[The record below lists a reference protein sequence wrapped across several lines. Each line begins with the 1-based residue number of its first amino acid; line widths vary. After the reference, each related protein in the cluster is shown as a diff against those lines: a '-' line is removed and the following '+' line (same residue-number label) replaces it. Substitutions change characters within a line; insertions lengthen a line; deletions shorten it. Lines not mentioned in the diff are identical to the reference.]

1 MLNLEQ
7 IRASYGAEH
16 GLLVNA
22 DGSQLEAHGAGGSLV
37 TTVEDRGVTRLAA
50 SLRDGQT
57 LVLSDPGVSLTL
69 TRTGASARMRAAWND
84 GPTYEERIDVSGTAA
99 FSESVPLAPQASAPE
114 SPAPAPAPVG
124 ATTQMMFT
132 PDPSSIVADVVA
144 ALHELSQPLYVTN
157 SGVYRRGTFGAG
169 EPLTGV
175 VPPVESTQLGASSF
189 REVHGV
195 KAAYVAG
202 AMAGGI
208 GSADMVM
215 AMGAAGLLGFYGA
228 GGLPLDV
235 VERDVVRIKEQLGST
250 PAGFNLL
257 HNPIEPSVEMKTVE
271 MYIKHECKTVSAS
284 AFMTLTP
291 AIVRYR
297 LHGIRRRPDGSIHC
311 PNAVFAKVSR
321 AEVAEP
327 FMRPAPQ
334 KLVDQ
339 CVREGWL
346 SMEQAELAG
355 QVPMAE
361 DITAE
366 ADSGGHTDRRP
377 LMVLLPTLQRLRTRV
392 MEEEGYAER
401 GIQIRVGAAGGIGD
415 PESAYGALA
424 MGADYLLTGSINQAS
439 LEAGTSPLVKE
450 MVAAAGMADVAT
462 GPAPDM
468 FEIGAHVQ
476 VLSRGSMYAQR
487 AGRLYDLYK
496 RFTSMDEIPEKD
508 REKIEKTIFKRSFDE
523 VWDGTRTYWLERDPA
538 EVDRAE
544 RDGRHKMALTFR
556 WYLGMTSR
564 WARLGERD
572 RKRDFQVWCGPSMGS
587 FNDWVSGSWLDPLE
601 SRGVVDIAWAILQ
614 GAAALRRVESA
625 RALGVHT
632 PVLAAHPSPQRPKE

>member
-7 IRASYGAEH
+7 IRATYGAEH
-16 GLLVNA
+16 GVLTNA
-22 DGSQLEAHGAGGSLV
+22 DGSHRDARGSGGNLV
-37 TTVEDRGVTRLAA
+37 TAVEARGVTDLAS
-50 SLRDGQT
+50 SLADGQT

-69 TRTGASARMRAAWND
+69 TRSGSSARMRAAWDD
-84 GPTYEERIDVSGTAA
+84 GPTYEERIDVVGSG
-99 FSESVPLAPQASAPE
+99 ASAAMPADAWSTSAVP
-114 SPAPAPAPVG
+114 SPPASGPVG
-124 ATTQMMFT
+124 GTSQMLFA
-132 PDPSSIVADVVA
+132 PDPSSAVSDLVS
-144 ALHELSQPLYVTN
+144 ALHDLSQPLYVTG
-157 SGVYRRGTFGAG
+157 SGVYARGTLGAG

-175 VPPVESTQLGASSF
+175 VPPVEPTRLGARSF
-189 REVHGV
+189 RETHGL
-195 KAAYVAG
+195 KAAYVSG

-208 GSADMVM
+208 GSADMVI

-235 VERDVVRIKEQLGST
+235 VERDVVRIKERLGDT

-271 MYIKHECKTVSAS
+271 MYIKHGCRAVSAS

-297 LHGIRRRPDGSIHC
+297 LHGIRQQPDGSIHC

-334 KLVDQ
+334 ALVEQ

-346 SMEQAELAG
+346 SAEQAALAAK
-355 QVPMAE
+355 VPMAQ

-377 LMVLLPTLQRLRTRV
+377 LMVLLPTLQRLRARV
-392 MEEEGYAER
+392 MREEGYAQR
-401 GIQIRVGAAGGIGD
+401 GVEIRVGAAGGIGD

-424 MGADYLLTGSINQAS
+424 MGADYLLTGSINQAAV
-439 LEAGTSPLVKE
+439 EAGTSPLVKE

-496 RFTSMDEIPEKD
+496 RFSSMDEIPAKD
-508 REKIEKTIFKRSFDE
+508 REKIEKTIFKRSFDD
-523 VWDGTRTYWLERDPA
+523 VWDGTRTYWLERDPS

-564 WARLGERD
+564 WARLGERE

-587 FNDWVSGSWLDPLE
+587 FNDWVGGTWLDPLE
-601 SRGVVDIAWAILQ
+601 SRGVVDIAWAMLR
-614 GAAALRRVESA
+614 GASALRRVESA
-625 RALGVHT
+625 RALGVDV
-632 PVLAAHPSPQRPKE
+632 PVLAAHPSPARPQE